1 VPSTPA
7 DPRAAFLAAFPV
19 SRETELR
26 LEQYDALL
34 RDWNQR
40 LSLVANSTLDSIW
53 SRHFLD
59 SAQLMPLIPEP
70 ARPVIDIGTGAGFPG
85 VILAI
90 MGLPHIHLV
99 EHNMRKVGFLRT
111 VIAALGL
118 EVTLHAMKVE
128 SVKPFAAGAVTAR
141 AFRPLAE
148 LVGLG
153 RKFLRDDAAVAIFPK
168 GRRAEEELTEARRL
182 WRAQVER
189 FPSLTDPDST
199 IFRLSGIA
207 EARA

>member
-1 VPSTPA
+1 VPLTPA
-7 DPRAAFLAAFPV
+7 EHRAAFLAAFPV
-19 SRETELR
+19 SRETESQ
-26 LEQYDALL
+26 LEQYEALL
-34 RDWNQR
+34 REWNQR
-40 LSLVANSTLDSIW
+40 LSLVADSTLDMIW

-59 SAQLMPLIPEP
+59 SAQLVRLIPEP
-70 ARPVIDIGTGAGFPG
+70 ARPVIDMGTGAGFPG

-90 MGLPHIHLV
+90 MGLPHLHLV

-118 EVTLHAMKVE
+118 EVTLHAMKIE

-141 AFRPLAE
+141 AFRPLVE

-153 RKFLRDDAAVAIFPK
+153 RRFLRDETAVAIFPK
-168 GRRAEEELTEARRL
+168 GRRAEEELTEARRR
-182 WRAQVER
+182 WRAKVER
-189 FPSLTDPDST
+189 FPSLTDPEST
-199 IFRLSGIA
+199 IFRLSGIV